1 MRRVLAL
8 AITLFA
14 ASAHGGE
21 LPRDPMVQLLIRGE
35 SAPIE
40 MGSDYLFGLTE
51 ATLADKAASTGATV
65 RSDGR
70 GEYSVAC
77 ASRDGRAV
85 WLLSDASDYDGEPLL
100 TAMINTPSPN
110 EVACDPVAEL
120 EPGPSDE
127 DVPGV
132 GASAA
137 DIATRF
143 GTAEIS
149 ENGLVAFRSHDMA
162 GDGGNSWELIK
173 TVTYHLTDDLVDA
186 VAYEVV
192 TVR

>member
-1 MRRVLAL
+1 MRSVLAL
-8 AITLFA
+8 AISLFA
-14 ASAHGGE
+14 VSAHGGE

-40 MGSDYLFGLTE
+40 MGSEYLFGLTE
-51 ATLADKAASTGATV
+51 ATLVDRAASIGVAV
-65 RSDGR
+65 QSDGK

-77 ASRDGRAV
+77 ASHDGRAV

-100 TAMINTPSPN
+100 TALINTAAPDGIP
-110 EVACDPVAEL
+110 CDPVAEL
-120 EPGPSDE
+120 EPGPWDG

-132 GASAA
+132 GAGTA
-137 DIATRF
+137 DIAARF

-149 ENGLVAFRSHDMA
+149 EDGIVAFRSHDLA

-173 TVTYHLTDDLVDA
+173 TVTYHLTNDLVDA

-192 TVR
+192 TVH